1 MHKIFIDKKQIT
13 KPIINEGS
21 SQAGKTIWWEQK
33 FLNDVVKNKKKM
45 KEKFRDIVEIE
56 MSDDEDDR
64 WYVFRNNKKKE
75 MILSKKIYIISL
87 INATKEQINK
97 LEFALNYYG
106 LNINIPRTSVSK
118 IMINID
124 DSVLN
129 EEMFIKIMEYT
140 NLEYFETFDNY
151 YNLE

>member
-1 MHKIFIDKKQIT
+1 
-13 KPIINEGS
+13 
-21 SQAGKTIWWEQK
+21 
-33 FLNDVVKNKKKM
+33 M

-106 LNINIPRTSVSK
+106 LNINIPRTTVSK

-124 DSVLN
+124 ESVLN